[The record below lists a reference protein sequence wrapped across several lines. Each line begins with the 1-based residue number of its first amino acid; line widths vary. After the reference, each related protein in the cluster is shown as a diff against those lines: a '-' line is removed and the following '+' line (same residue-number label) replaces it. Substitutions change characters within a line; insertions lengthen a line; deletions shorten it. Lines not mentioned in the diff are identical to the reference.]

1 MTEISE
7 EDFTEP
13 LGAQVYTFPTRGE
26 AGDDGLGVPAFV
38 NGGQEQDQTGHPS
51 LSEAATNSHVIEG
64 VIVGRDAGPSR
75 AQRRLLRR
83 EQLAAARAEMSH
95 PAVRGT
101 GRQLVYLALG
111 VKVAGRR
118 IWQSQTTTLH
128 EQMMRSAVEM
138 NDHVSALEWEERA
151 AVRRFE
157 RHERRM
163 ELLAAPVEA
172 ARAVF
177 AGTVGGAF
185 LLLVAGI
192 ALWVNSGH
200 AADVATPFVVTAH
213 VVKMV
218 ADIVRVTWRPLI
230 ALALLAAVLG
240 VWQAGRNERQ
250 ALPVWLAPAGQLPA
264 GPDPSWIT
272 PSIVV
277 LALRDLGH
285 TVLRKKI
292 EEMADGAGAMLGPI
306 KTAGVGV
313 EVDVMLPRGVETGD
327 ILGRHAKLAENLG
340 RHKHELYLEVPADL
354 RNTVR
359 LWIADIGALDEKVG
373 PSPLVTDPDMVA
385 NWFTGAAPWG
395 VDLRRNP
402 IGLRLYQRHA
412 LLTGLS
418 NHGKTAALRAAILWA
433 VLDPCVEVQV
443 ADLKGVGDWGMFD
456 GLASILIQGPT
467 DTHVIATVQMVEDA
481 ADEMDRRLLA
491 VQELNLANG
500 VDEKLA
506 RKSGSGFHPIIVV
519 VDEAQVAVMCGA
531 KDENKKPYG
540 GLTNDSRFLTAC
552 RRIHNQGRAV
562 NVTLELGT
570 QDPDPQNFPKMLR
583 NGSHLRASLPLGSEG
598 QAKMVL
604 GEDAVKAGAAPHRLR
619 RGIDKGVV
627 VATGEGVDF
636 PVGQAHMTVWTHF
649 IDGDDAIAIAGRA
662 KDRRAAVQSRTGLHD
677 AAEAELPPLDVLADV
692 AALIGD
698 APRMRT
704 QEAMQRLAERDERYR
719 EWTDADFKAAMET
732 AGAPTGPYEGRMHVH
747 GGRVREAMARRFS
760 ATE

>member
-1 MTEISE
+1 MTETYPNPSAE
-7 EDFTEP
+7 QDD
-13 LGAQVYTFPTRGE
+13 AQIITFPTRGD
-26 AGDDGLGVPAFV
+26 AGDDGLGVPDWV
-38 NGGQEQDQTGHPS
+38 NADRPAADGPS
-51 LSEAATNSHVIEG
+51 LSESATNSRIIEG
-64 VIVGRDAGPSR
+64 VIVSPTSGPSR
-75 AQRRLLRR
+75 AQRRARR
-83 EQLAAARAEMSH
+83 RRQLTAARAALTH
-95 PAVRGT
+95 PAVRGS
-101 GRQLVYLALG
+101 GRQLMYLALG
-111 VKVAGRR
+111 LRVVGRR
-118 IWQSQTTTLH
+118 FWQSRTTSLH
-128 EQMMRSAVEM
+128 ERMMRTAVTM
-138 NDHVSALEWEERA
+138 GNHDAALEWEERA
-151 AVRRFE
+151 AIRRFE

-163 ELLAAPVEA
+163 ELLSAPVDA

-192 ALWVNSGH
+192 ALWVHSGH
-200 AADVATPFVVTAH
+200 ITDVATPFTVTAT
-213 VVKMV
+213 VVKTI

-230 ALALLAAVLG
+230 ALALLASVLG
-240 VWQAGRNERQ
+240 LWQTGRNERE
-250 ALPVWLAPAGQLPA
+250 ALPLWLAPAGELPA
-264 GPDPSWIT
+264 APDASWIT

-313 EVDVMLPRGVETGD
+313 EVDVMLPRGVDTGE
-327 ILGRHAKLAENLG
+327 ILARHTKLAENLG
-340 RHKHELYLEVPADL
+340 RHKHELYLEVPGDL

-385 NWFTGAAPWG
+385 NWFTGSAPWG

-418 NHGKTAALRAAILWA
+418 NHGKTASLRAAILWA
-433 VLDPCVEVQV
+433 VLDPCVEIWL

-467 DTHVIATVQMVEDA
+467 DDHVIATVEMVEDA

-491 VQELNLANG
+491 VPELNLANG
-500 VDEKLA
+500 VDEKVA
-506 RKSGSGFHPIIVV
+506 RKPGSGFHPIIVV

-531 KDENKKPYG
+531 KDANKKPYG
-540 GLTNDSRFLTAC
+540 GLSNESRFLTAC

-604 GEDAVKAGAAPHRLR
+604 GEDAVKAGATPHRLR

-627 VATGEGVDF
+627 VATGEGLDF

-649 IDGDDAIAIAGRA
+649 IDGDDATTIADRA
-662 KDRRAAVQSRTGLHD
+662 KTRRAAMTSRTGAHD
-677 AAEAELPPLDVLADV
+677 AAEELPPLDVLADI
-692 AALIGD
+692 AAILGA
-698 APRMRT
+698 APRMLT

-719 EWTDADFKAAMET
+719 DWTNADFKAALDE
-732 AGAPTGPYEGRMHVH
+732 AGAPTYTYNGRMHVH
-747 GGRVREAMARRFS
+747 GDRVREALTRRFS

>member
-1 MTEISE
+1 MTESYPNPSAE
-7 EDFTEP
+7 QD
-13 LGAQVYTFPTRGE
+13 GAQIISFPQRGE
-26 AGDDGLGVPAFV
+26 ADDDGLGVPDWV
-38 NGGQEQDQTGHPS
+38 NADQPADNGPS
-51 LSEAATNSHVIEG
+51 LSESATNSHIIEG
-64 VIVGRDAGPSR
+64 VIVSPTAGPSR
-75 AQRRLLRR
+75 AQRRARR
-83 EQLAAARAEMSH
+83 RRQLSAARAALTH
-95 PAVRGT
+95 PAVRGS

-111 VKVAGRR
+111 LKVVGRR
-118 IWQSQTTTLH
+118 YWQSRTTSLH
-128 EQMMRSAVEM
+128 ERMMRTAVTM
-138 NDHVSALEWEERA
+138 GDHDSALEWEERA
-151 AVRRFE
+151 AIRRFE

-163 ELLAAPVEA
+163 ELLSAPVDA

-192 ALWVNSGH
+192 ALWVHSGH
-200 AADVATPFVVTAH
+200 IADVVTPFTVTAA
-213 VVKMV
+213 VVKTI

-230 ALALLAAVLG
+230 ALALLASVLG
-240 VWQAGRNERQ
+240 LWQAGRNERE
-250 ALPVWLAPAGQLPA
+250 ALPMWLAPAGELPA
-264 GPDPSWIT
+264 APDASWIT

-313 EVDVMLPRGVETGD
+313 EVDVMLPRGVDTGE
-327 ILGRHAKLAENLG
+327 ILARHTKLAENLG
-340 RHKHELYLEVPADL
+340 RHKHELYLEVPGDL

-385 NWFTGAAPWG
+385 NWFTGSAPWG

-418 NHGKTAALRAAILWA
+418 NHGKTASLRAAILWA
-433 VLDPCVEVQV
+433 VLDPCVEVWL
-443 ADLKGVGDWGMFD
+443 ADLKGVGDWGMFE

-467 DTHVIATVQMVEDA
+467 DAHVIATVEMVEDA

-491 VQELNLANG
+491 VGELNLPNG

-506 RKSGSGFHPIIVV
+506 RKPGSGFHPIIVV

-531 KDENKKPYG
+531 KDGNKKPYG
-540 GLTNDSRFLTAC
+540 GLTNESRFLTAC

-562 NVTLELGT
+562 NVTLQLGT

-604 GEDAVKAGAAPHRLR
+604 GEDAVKAGATPHRLR

-636 PVGQAHMTVWTHF
+636 PVGQPHMTVWTHF
-649 IDGDDAIAIAGRA
+649 IDGDDATAIADRA
-662 KDRRAAVQSRTGLHD
+662 KTRRAAMTSRTGAHD
-677 AAEAELPPLDVLADV
+677 AAEELPPLDVLADV
-692 AALIGD
+692 AAILDG
-698 APRMRT
+698 APRMLT

-719 EWTDADFKAAMET
+719 EWTNADFKAALDE
-732 AGAPTGPYEGRMHVH
+732 AGAATYTYNGRMHVH
-747 GGRVREAMARRFS
+747 GDRVREALSRRFS
-760 ATE
+760 ATD